1 MASEVLPA
9 FSLMAGLRNLLE
21 DGTKCKTVLG
31 CAKASAGKRFNEL
44 VSTMKSTK
52 ILSFPEGMRD
62 S

>member
-31 CAKASAGKRFNEL
+31 CAKASAGDMNRCQ
-44 VSTMKSTK
+44 
-52 ILSFPEGMRD
+52 P
-62 S
+62 